1 VTLPFRKPE
10 DLASAGSFLFQ
21 GRKAARRDLNRCALD
36 SNGSPVRILAEK
48 RIQVGPRKSKCKVA
62 GESAESFRKRFVM
75 NQGTLKRMQLRWAA
89 LMLLAVVVGLA
100 AGCKTQQSAT
110 RTDQQIASDIQAKIK
125 GESALAQQNIQV
137 SVANG
142 VATLNGTVTD
152 DASRSLAAN
161 DSGTIGGVKTVINNL
176 TVQSAAASTAPVES
190 AQAAAPEPLQAPARS
205 TERESRADRH
215 KRSAHHRDEDESVSA
230 PVTPANQQLAQADNT
245 PPPPPVQSAPPPPP
259 QPVVRDVTIP
269 AGTVVPVRITE
280 ALDSKTAQTN
290 DAFHGALAADL
301 GTQGVIALRRGA
313 PVVGRIVDA
322 REAAHFKGQSLLSL
336 ELTQIQRG
344 GQKIPVVTDAYT
356 KEGAA
361 RGKNTATKAGGGAA
375 FGAIIGAL
383 AGGGKGA
390 AIGGLAGAAAG
401 TGVNAA
407 TRGQQTVIPTET
419 LINFQLQSPITVRVT
434 IPPPGSEQEDEANE
448 PQLQRH

>member
-1 VTLPFRKPE
+1 MK
-10 DLASAGSFLFQ
+10 
-21 GRKAARRDLNRCALD
+21 
-36 SNGSPVRILAEK
+36 
-48 RIQVGPRKSKCKVA
+48 
-62 GESAESFRKRFVM
+62 
-75 NQGTLKRMQLRWAA
+75 QGTIGNKQFRWSAVMLPKA
-89 LMLLAVVVGLA
+89 GVVLLAVVVGLA
-100 AGCKTQQSAT
+100 AGCKMKQAAAPN
-110 RTDQQIASDIQAKIK
+110 DQQIASDIQAKIK

-142 VATLNGTVTD
+142 VATLNGSVSD
-152 DASRSLAAN
+152 EASRALAAN
-161 DSGTIGGVKTVINNL
+161 DSGTISGVKTVINNL
-176 TVQSAAASTAPVES
+176 TVQSAATAPTPAPQQTTPAAEPT
-190 AQAAAPEPLQAPARS
+190 AAPSSSRD
-205 TERESRADRH
+205 RDRNRDHNSRADRR
-215 KRSAHHRDEDESVSA
+215 KRHDYDRGDSNPDNA
-230 PVTPANQQLAQADNT
+230 PVTPAYQPGPAQADNT
-245 PPPPPVQSAPPPPP
+245 PPPPPVQAAPPPPP

-280 ALDSKTAQTN
+280 TLDSKTAQTN

-313 PVVGRIVDA
+313 PVVGRIVEA

-336 ELTQIQRG
+336 ELTDIQRG
-344 GQKIPVVTDAYT
+344 GQKIPVTTDAYT
-356 KEGAA
+356 KQGAA

-407 TRGQQTVIPTET
+407 TRGEQTVIQTET
-419 LINFQLQSPITVRVT
+419 LVNFQLQSPITVRVT
-434 IPPPGSEQEDEANE
+434 IPPPGSDGGDDD
-448 PQLQRH
+448 PQLQRR

>member
-1 VTLPFRKPE
+1 MK
-10 DLASAGSFLFQ
+10 Q
-21 GRKAARRDLNRCALD
+21 GTIGL
-36 SNGSPVRILAEK
+36 
-48 RIQVGPRKSKCKVA
+48 IQV
-62 GESAESFRKRFVM
+62 
-75 NQGTLKRMQLRWAA
+75 RWAA
-89 LMLLAVVVGLA
+89 VLLLSIAGLA
-100 AGCKTQQSAT
+100 AGCKMKQAAAP
-110 RTDQQIASDIQAKIK
+110 TDQQIATDIQTKIK
-125 GESALAQQNIQV
+125 SESALSQQNIQV

-142 VATLNGTVTD
+142 VATLNGSVTD
-152 DASRSLAAN
+152 EASRALAAN
-161 DSGTIGGVKTVINNL
+161 DSGNISGVKTVINNL
-176 TVQSAAASTAPVES
+176 TVQSATAAPV
-190 AQAAAPEPLQAPARS
+190 AAPEQTAQTTANPAPEPARS
-205 TERESRADRH
+205 RDRDARPDRKKKHEYQREE
-215 KRSAHHRDEDESVSA
+215 SAPANA
-230 PVTPANQQLAQADNT
+230 PVTPAYQPSAQADNI
-245 PPPPPVQSAPPPPP
+245 PPPPPVQAPPPPPP

-269 AGTVVPVRITE
+269 AGTIVPVRITE
-280 ALDSKTAQTN
+280 TLDSKTAQTN

-313 PVVGRIVDA
+313 PVVGRIIDS

-336 ELTQIQRG
+336 ELTEIQRS
-344 GQKIPVVTDAYT
+344 GQKISVTTDAYT
-356 KEGAA
+356 KQGAA

-407 TRGQQTVIPTET
+407 TRGEQTVIQTET

-434 IPPPGSEQEDEANE
+434 IPPPGSDASEESND

>member
-1 VTLPFRKPE
+1 MKQETI
-10 DLASAGSFLFQ
+10 GSM
-21 GRKAARRDLNRCALD
+21 K
-36 SNGSPVRILAEK
+36 
-48 RIQVGPRKSKCKVA
+48 
-62 GESAESFRKRFVM
+62 
-75 NQGTLKRMQLRWAA
+75 LRWSGV
-89 LMLLAVVVGLA
+89 MLLAVVVGLA
-100 AGCKTQQSAT
+100 AGCKMKQPASPN
-110 RTDQQIASDIQAKIK
+110 DQQIASDIQTKIK

-137 SVANG
+137 SVVHG
-142 VATLNGTVTD
+142 VATLNGTVSD
-152 DASRSLAAN
+152 EASRSLAAN
-161 DSGTIGGVKTVINNL
+161 DSGTISGVKTVINNL
-176 TVQSAAASTAPVES
+176 TVQSAAITPAPTPEQT
-190 AQAAAPEPLQAPARS
+190 AQAAAPTPAPEPARS
-205 TERESRADRH
+205 RDRDSRGDRRKRHESQ
-215 KRSAHHRDEDESVSA
+215 RDDNA
-230 PVTPANQQLAQADNT
+230 PVTPAYQPGPAQADNT
-245 PPPPPVQSAPPPPP
+245 PPPPPVQAAPPPPP

-280 ALDSKTAQTN
+280 TLDSKTAQTN

-313 PVVGRIVDA
+313 PIVGRIIEA

-344 GQKIPVVTDAYT
+344 GQKIPVTTDAFT
-356 KEGAA
+356 KQGAA

-407 TRGQQTVIPTET
+407 TRGEQTVIQTET

-434 IPPPGSEQEDEANE
+434 IPPPGSEPGDEPNE
-448 PQLQRH
+448 PQLQPR

>member
-1 VTLPFRKPE
+1 MKQGTIGNRKFRW
-10 DLASAGSFLFQ
+10 SAGMLP
-21 GRKAARRDLNRCALD
+21 KA
-36 SNGSPVRILAEK
+36 GV
-48 RIQVGPRKSKCKVA
+48 
-62 GESAESFRKRFVM
+62 
-75 NQGTLKRMQLRWAA
+75 
-89 LMLLAVVVGLA
+89 MLLAVTVVLA
-100 AGCKTQQSAT
+100 AGCKMKQAAAPS
-110 RTDQQIASDIQAKIK
+110 DQQIASDIQAKIR

-137 SVANG
+137 NVVNG
-142 VATLNGTVTD
+142 VATLNGSVSD
-152 DASRSLAAN
+152 EASRSLAAN
-161 DSGTIGGVKTVINNL
+161 DSGTISGVKTVINNL
-176 TVQSAAASTAPVES
+176 TVQSAAATPTPAPETTAQATAPAS
-190 AQAAAPEPLQAPARS
+190 APEPVRS
-205 TERESRADRH
+205 RDRDSRADRR
-215 KRSAHHRDEDESVSA
+215 KHHDYQREDRAADNA
-230 PVTPANQQLAQADNT
+230 PVTPAYQPSSQADNT
-245 PPPPPVQSAPPPPP
+245 PPPPPVQAAPPSPP

-280 ALDSKTAQTN
+280 TLDSKTAQTN

-313 PVVGRIVDA
+313 PVVGRVVDA

-336 ELTQIQRG
+336 ELTDIQRG
-344 GQKIPVVTDAYT
+344 GQKIPLTTDAYT
-356 KEGAA
+356 KQGTA

-407 TRGQQTVIPTET
+407 TRGEQTVIQTET

-434 IPPPGSEQEDEANE
+434 IPPPGSDAPDESNE